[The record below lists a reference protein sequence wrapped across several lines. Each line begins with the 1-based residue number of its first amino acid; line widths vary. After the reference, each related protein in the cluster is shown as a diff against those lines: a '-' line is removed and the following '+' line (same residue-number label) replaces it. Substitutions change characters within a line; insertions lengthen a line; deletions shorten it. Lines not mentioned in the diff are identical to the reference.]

1 MTENNRKNSDKSN
14 NNSNNKSNM
23 NSNLKPDK
31 NGSPEYPFYAM
42 LDRMQYINR
51 WGLMRNNRTENIK
64 EHSMDVAI
72 VAHAL
77 AVIRNKICLDGR
89 LKVDPLFVMGVAMLH
104 DATEIITGDLP
115 TPIKYRNAEITKAY
129 KNVEGQATDTLLS
142 LLPEVLREDY
152 RELFCPDLSDP
163 QKNEAHRLVK
173 AADRICAYIKCITE
187 ESSGNREFS
196 SAKKSIL
203 SSIEK
208 LEYPEAAY
216 FMEHF
221 IPAYGMNLDEISE

>member
-1 MTENNRKNSDKSN
+1 MKQNDDLN
-14 NNSNNKSNM
+14 NNNTD
-23 NSNLKPDK
+23 KPA
-31 NGSPEYPFYAM
+31 EYSFYAM

-77 AVIRNKICLDGR
+77 AAIRNNICLNGR
-89 LKVDPLFVMGVAMLH
+89 VKVDPLFVMGVAMLH

-115 TPIKYRNAEITKAY
+115 TPIKYRNPEITRAY
-129 KNVEGQATDTLLS
+129 KNVEGQATQTLLS
-142 LLPEVLREDY
+142 LLPESLRDDY
-152 RELFCPDLSDP
+152 SELFCPDRSDP
-163 QKNEAHRLVK
+163 AKDEAYHLVK

-196 SAKKSIL
+196 SAKKLIFA
-203 SSIEK
+203 SIEK
-208 LEYPEAAY
+208 LDYPEVVF
-216 FMEHF
+216 FMDNF
-221 IPAYGMNLDEISE
+221 FPAYGMTLDEISE

>member
-1 MTENNRKNSDKSN
+1 MKENENSIKQGEHGA
-14 NNSNNKSNM
+14 
-23 NSNLKPDK
+23 L
-31 NGSPEYPFYAM
+31 EYSFFAM

-77 AVIRNKICLDGR
+77 AVIRNKICLNGR
-89 LKVDPLFVMGVAMLH
+89 PEVDPLFVMAVAMLH

-115 TPIKYRNAEITKAY
+115 TPIKYRNAEITQAY

-152 RELFCPDLSDP
+152 RDLFCPDRSDP
-163 QKNEAHRLVK
+163 LKDEAHSLVK

-187 ESSGNREFS
+187 ENSGNREFS

-203 SSIEK
+203 ASIEK

>member
-1 MTENNRKNSDKSN
+1 MLEDRKSTVSESN
-14 NNSNNKSNM
+14 DSA
-23 NSNLKPDK
+23 
-31 NGSPEYPFYAM
+31 EYPFYAM

-64 EHSMDVAI
+64 EHSMDVAV

-77 AVIRNKICLDGR
+77 AIIRNHICLGGR
-89 LKVDPLFVMGVAMLH
+89 QKVDPLFVMGVAMLH

-115 TPIKYRNAEITKAY
+115 TPIKYRNPEITRAY

-142 LLPEVLREDY
+142 LLPEILRTEY
-152 RELFCPDLSDP
+152 RDLFLPDMTDP
-163 QKNEAHRLVK
+163 TKAEAHRLVK

-187 ESSGNREFS
+187 ESSGNHEFS
-196 SAKKSIL
+196 SAKISIL
-203 SSIEK
+203 SSISK
-208 LEYPEAAY
+208 LDIPEASY

-221 IPAYGMNLDEISE
+221 IPAYGMTLDQISE